1 MLFREL
7 LTAELHK
14 QREDFQRFAESQ
26 DRDLNDYLGK
36 LETLCGSSSASI
48 VEKIGHKDDAG
59 AMPSE
64 ELDPS
69 ENFCFNFDV
78 KWENHEQARRWAT
91 DVLEK
96 RTTFAADGSQ
106 IYAEKDVSLP
116 VGAIQIGWFE
126 NPHDAGRRYEK
137 NAYFEILSP
146 QDLLENQEEPMNPET
161 RVGERRFHA
170 EIDKISEFLVR
181 KKNWRETGE
190 KMPLAF
196 FDNTLIF
203 TLSMTATS
211 IEKSFLQATLE
222 LVRLSEETGVPVIGY
237 VDRSYARDLLNMLD
251 TLYGR
256 TGTGRKILYDATIL
270 HSETSNYS
278 RILKNWGDRTCFC
291 YAKRRG
297 LGTFIDSETGKSAVG
312 FAYLLTTSDN
322 APVRL
327 DIPSWIYERG
337 LLGEVLNVVRAECV
351 IGLGYPYA
359 LETADQMAVIPVRD
373 REIFFRA
380 LQDFASR
387 EKLGFS
393 VSRKSASKGRR
404 R

>member
-14 QREDFQRFAESQ
+14 QREDFQRFAENQ

-36 LETLCGSSSASI
+36 LQRASDASFAEAA
-48 VEKIGHKDDAG
+48 EKLRYKENAG

-64 ELDPS
+64 ELDL
-69 ENFCFNFDV
+69 NKTFCFNFEK
-78 KWENHEQARRWAT
+78 KWQNHEQARRWAT
-91 DVLEK
+91 SVLEN

-126 NPHDAGRRYEK
+126 NPHSLIHRYEK

-170 EIDKISEFLVR
+170 EINKISEFLVR
-181 KKNWRETGE
+181 KKDWRARGE

-211 IEKSFLQATLE
+211 IEKSFLQATLD
-222 LVRLSEETGVPVIGY
+222 LVLLSQETSVPVVGY
-237 VDRSYARDLLNMLD
+237 VDRSYAKDLLNMLD
-251 TLYGR
+251 TLYGK
-256 TGTGRKILYDATIL
+256 TDTGRKILYDATIL
-270 HSETSNYS
+270 SSETSNYS
-278 RILKNWGDRTCFC
+278 RVLKNWGDRTCFC

-297 LGTFIDSETGKSAVG
+297 LGTFIDAETGKSAVG
-312 FAYLLTTSDN
+312 FSYLQTTADN

-327 DIPSWIYERG
+327 DIPTWIYENG
-337 LLGEVLNVVRAECV
+337 LLNEVVDVVRAECV
-351 IGLGYPYA
+351 VGLGYPYS
-359 LETADQMAVIPVRD
+359 LETADQIAVIPVRD